1 MSRSSNGLYIG
12 PIYDIS
18 FCFQKGDIIS
28 MLAVC
33 VLVARLYFNFPISVD
48 LYSRGPFQSKLIS
61 FYDQKVLAESFDIN
75 IFENK

>member
-1 MSRSSNGLYIG
+1 M
-12 PIYDIS
+12 
-18 FCFQKGDIIS
+18 
-28 MLAVC
+28 AVRAA
-33 VLVARLYFNFPISVD
+33 VSLGVARLYFNFPISVD